1 MGCLLIADCRLLMY
15 RLPCIHPIT
24 VKPSYCLYP
33 LPHPLSPHP
42 TPSLCSQPNMDG
54 PTATKLLREQ
64 LGFTNPIVGLTG
76 NGMPKDIEH
85 FIKVGGWTNWLAN

>member
-1 MGCLLIADCRLLMY
+1 
-15 RLPCIHPIT
+15 
-24 VKPSYCLYP
+24 
-33 LPHPLSPHP
+33 
-42 TPSLCSQPNMDG
+42 MDG

-85 FIKVGGWTNWLAN
+85 FIKVGGWTN